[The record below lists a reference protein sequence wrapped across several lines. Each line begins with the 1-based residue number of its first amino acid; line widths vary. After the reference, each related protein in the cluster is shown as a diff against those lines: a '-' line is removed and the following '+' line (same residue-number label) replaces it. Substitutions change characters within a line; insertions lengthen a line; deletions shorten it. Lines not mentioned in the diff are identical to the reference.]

1 MTKGSVFSTTHS
13 FSKGKLL
20 ILACFVHR
28 QVKMPWQGTRTSI
41 LGRRTLRSWAMTLF
55 PLRAT
60 WASVLGPVPPGILSL
75 PFFTI
80 NLIQPW
86 FVINQSHFHF
96 SHYPPT
102 CSLDE
107 GENLVECSQ
116 PWCTSLSWFFSPWF
130 SMIEHVKCWFVPT
143 LQSYFK
149 HDSRRPHWQNW
160 ESPCGLRVSELNCV
174 PYWMKKIL
182 FSNKYNT
189 VVLIVLFSSL
199 QESFLIET

>member
-86 FVINQSHFHF
+86 FVINHSHFHF

-107 GENLVECSQ
+107 GENLLECSQ
-116 PWCTSLSWFFSPWF
+116 PRCTSQSWFFSPWLNMSSVGLF
-130 SMIEHVKCWFVPT
+130 PPCSHTSSMTVEDLTDRTGRASVGSVF
-143 LQSYFK
+143 
-149 HDSRRPHWQNW
+149 QN
-160 ESPCGLRVSELNCV
+160 
-174 PYWMKKIL
+174 
-182 FSNKYNT
+182 
-189 VVLIVLFSSL
+189 
-199 QESFLIET
+199 